1 MSELCLVKK
10 QFHDE
15 TQYEIMKILYKN
27 IPFLRYA
34 RFVVFV
40 IFLTLSI
47 LSTKSLYE
55 SIIESGK
62 FIMPQGWFVFV
73 MLSILITGF
82 IWMFS
87 YLLTVA
93 ILLFLDRP
101 ISQKYIDNVIDK
113 VQKSERLNNELKT
126 DAEYKI
132 EQLLSLSSEQSLQ
145 SQLTYSIIYQTYLYY
160 LFKTS

>member
-1 MSELCLVKK
+1 
-10 QFHDE
+10 
-15 TQYEIMKILYKN
+15 
-27 IPFLRYA
+27 
-34 RFVVFV
+34 
-40 IFLTLSI
+40 
-47 LSTKSLYE
+47 
-55 SIIESGK
+55 
-62 FIMPQGWFVFV
+62 MPQGWFVFV
-73 MLSILITGF
+73 MLFVLITSF

-87 YLLTVA
+87 YLLIVA

-113 VQKSERLNNELKT
+113 VQKSERLNNGLKT

-132 EQLLSLSSEQSLQ
+132 EQLLSLSSEQPLQ